1 MRICVFG
8 AGSLGSAIGGILA
21 AKNEV
26 TLVGRDP
33 HMSIT
38 RAGGLRLT
46 GDVRRKVRLD
56 ARHSI
61 ADLEPPD
68 LIILTVKA
76 YDTTDAVRIC
86 LPWARA
92 DTKVLTLQNGL
103 GNLEQLRVWKGRAA
117 FGGTATMGAQLLA
130 PATVR
135 VSGMGI
141 TTLGAD
147 MDRSF
152 AEEIA
157 GCFASCG
164 MPARVETD
172 IQSEM
177 WSKAAVSACINPLT
191 AILRI
196 PNGHLLDNEVL
207 LRLVSD
213 TCAECSKVARSQGI
227 NLPSREIAS
236 RVRAVAKDT
245 CRNRSSMLRDVE
257 NGRRTEIEHI
267 NGAIVSLGEKN
278 GIATPLNRALT
289 SMIASLARQGSLG
302 KG

>member
-1 MRICVFG
+1 MRVCVFG

-26 TLVGRDP
+26 TLVGRNP
-33 HMSIT
+33 HMSLT
-38 RAGGLRLT
+38 RAEGLKLT
-46 GDVRRKVRLD
+46 GDVRRKVRID

-68 LIILTVKA
+68 LVIVTVKA
-76 YDTTDAVRIC
+76 YDTPNAVRTC
-86 LPWARA
+86 LPWVRT
-92 DTKVLTLQNGL
+92 DTRVLTLQNGL
-103 GNLEQLRVWKGRAA
+103 GNLEQLRAWKGKAA
-117 FGGTATMGAQLLA
+117 FGGTTTMGAQLLG

-135 VSGMGI
+135 VSGLGI

-147 MDRSF
+147 MDLAF

-164 MPARVETD
+164 MPTRVEVD
-172 IQSEM
+172 IQSEI

-196 PNGHLLDNEVL
+196 PNGLLLENEVL
-207 LRLVSD
+207 LRLMSE
-213 TCAECSKVARSQGI
+213 TCAECSRVARSEGV
-227 NLPSREIAS
+227 NLSSREIVR
-236 RVRAVAKDT
+236 RVCTVAKDT
-245 CRNRSSMLRDVE
+245 HRNRSSMLRDVE
-257 NGRRTEIEHI
+257 NGRRTEVEHI
-267 NGAIVSLGEKN
+267 NGAFFSLGEKK
-278 GIATPLNRALT
+278 GIAVPLNKALT
-289 SMIASLARQGSLG
+289 SMVASLACIGGPG

>member
-33 HMSIT
+33 HMSVT
-38 RAGGLRLT
+38 RAEGLKLT
-46 GDVRRKVRLD
+46 GDVRRKVRID

-68 LIILTVKA
+68 LIIMAVKA
-76 YDTTDAVRIC
+76 YDTPNAVRTC

-92 DTKVLTLQNGL
+92 DTRVVTVQNGL
-103 GNLEQLRVWKGRAA
+103 GNLEQLRAWKGRAA
-117 FGGTATMGAQLLA
+117 FGGTTTMGAQLLG
-130 PATVR
+130 PAAVR
-135 VSGMGI
+135 VSGLGI

-147 MDRSF
+147 MDCEF

-164 MPARVETD
+164 MPTRVTAD
-172 IQSEM
+172 IQSEI

-196 PNGHLLDNEVL
+196 PNGLLLESEVL
-207 LRLVSD
+207 IRLMSE
-213 TCAECSKVARSQGI
+213 TCAECSRVARAEGI
-227 NLPSREIAS
+227 NLSAREVS
-236 RVRAVAKDT
+236 DRVRAVAKET
-245 CRNRSSMLRDVE
+245 HRNRSSMLRDVE
-257 NGRRTEIEHI
+257 NGRRTEVEHI
-267 NGAIVSLGEKN
+267 NGAFLGLGEKS

-289 SMIASLARQGSLG
+289 SMVASLGCEGGLG